1 MASSHEPNA
10 EEQVLLHRHKATYQI
25 CSSCGRL
32 TAEEAAVLQL
42 LNEKRDDHYI
52 MDALAIDKN
61 RLQALEKNVGT
72 KTACAILHAI
82 DFCIQFDPI

>member
-1 MASSHEPNA
+1 MNQTLKDRFYSIGTK
-10 EEQVLLHRHKATYQI
+10 RHIKYVVAAGGITE
-25 CSSCGRL
+25 
-32 TAEEAAVLQL
+32 EEAAVLSL
-42 LNEKRDDHYI
+42 LNEKRDDQYI
-52 MDALAIDKN
+52 IDSLSIDKN

>member
-1 MASSHEPNA
+1 MNQTLKDRFYSIGTK
-10 EEQVLLHRHKATYQI
+10 LHIKYVAAA
-25 CSSCGRL
+25 GGL
-32 TAEEAAVLQL
+32 TEEEAAVLSL
-42 LNEKRDDHYI
+42 LNEKRDDQYI

-82 DFCIQFDPI
+82 DFCIQFEPI

>member
-1 MASSHEPNA
+1 MNQTLKDRFYSIGTK
-10 EEQVLLHRHKATYQI
+10 RHIKYVAAAGGMTE
-25 CSSCGRL
+25 
-32 TAEEAAVLQL
+32 EEAAVLSL
-42 LNEKRDDHYI
+42 LNEKRDDQYI
-52 MDALAIDKN
+52 MDSLSIDKN